1 MTSPHARFRK
11 THIYT
16 YEKKESRS
24 SRCLCWIFCFQMW
37 FIHRKS
43 ETRKK
48 IETHKEYRSGECRF
62 SCQGCK
68 FEEHKDEAKG
78 RTHETGFD
86 SRMEGRKVDRHVRPD
101 SHVRC
106 AFEGRPSTAMNAQAR
121 QRRGL
126 PSREDFLEGVERY
139 SLQRRP
145 WKGEGR
151 RGVMPFLSPRMALG
165 TCTPRASL
173 LPLPQCVNWRQVAG
187 VGGQANVSALWERPA
202 GMSARLSAGVACSV
216 RFCVLDGLFERTEC
230 SKDGRR

>member
-43 ETRKK
+43 ETHKK
-48 IETHKEYRSGECRF
+48 NETHKEYRSGECRF

-121 QRRGL
+121 QRRGI

-145 WKGEGR
+145 WKGGGEKRCHAFSFTAYGTWHMHTACISTASPSVCQLAPSCRGWRSGQCICTLGAPR
-151 RGVMPFLSPRMALG
+151 RY
-165 TCTPRASL
+165 
-173 LPLPQCVNWRQVAG
+173 
-187 VGGQANVSALWERPA
+187 ERPPFGGRSLFCA
-202 GMSARLSAGVACSV
+202 LLCS
-216 RFCVLDGLFERTEC
+216 
-230 SKDGRR
+230 